1 MSITHE
7 FAYTKPKTMDEA
19 LSLLA
24 QHGKEAAVLA
34 GGTDLVVM
42 IKEGAERPQA
52 VVDIKALQELQVL
65 ELKNKKLT
73 IGGRITFTDLIAS
86 DVVHQKFP
94 ILWESARTV
103 ASVGIRNRA
112 TLVGNICSA
121 VPCMDSAPAL
131 MVYDAELVLKSA
143 KQERKVPIDKWFV
156 GPHKTDLQ
164 PGELVTAVVLKQPQK
179 KSGGCYVKLGR
190 TAEDLAQV
198 GLAVLASEG
207 NSYRLSYCAVGPVPT
222 RAGKI
227 EKLLGGKELS
237 DDLIAQ
243 AKQLVKEEISPIADV
258 RASKEYRLHMAEV
271 MLERGLKASVA
282 RLNGQ
287 GPEYG
292 VNLI

>member
-7 FAYTKPKTMDEA
+7 FAYVKPQSMAEA
-19 LSLLA
+19 LAFLS
-24 QHGKEAAVLA
+24 QHGKEALVLA

-42 IKEGAERPQA
+42 IREGAEHPKLL
-52 VVDIKALQELQVL
+52 VDIKGLPELQML

-73 IGGRITFTDLIAS
+73 IGARITFTDLLDS
-86 DVVHQKFP
+86 SVVRQKFP
-94 ILWESARTV
+94 ILWESAKTV

-131 MVYDAELVLKSA
+131 FVYDAEILA
-143 KQERKVPIDKWFV
+143 KNVNEERMIPVGKWFV
-156 GPHKTDLQ
+156 APHKTALQ
-164 PGELVTAVVLKQPQK
+164 PGEFVTGVILKLPPK
-179 KSGGCYVKLGR
+179 KHAGCYVKLER

-198 GLAVLASEG
+198 GLAVLVNEDRH
-207 NSYRLSYCAVGPVPT
+207 YKLSYCAVSPVPV

-227 EKLLGGKELS
+227 EQLLHGKDIA
-237 DDLIAQ
+237 DDLIAK
-243 AKQLVKEEISPIADV
+243 AKELVKEEISPISDV
-258 RASKEYRLHMAEV
+258 RASKEYRLHMAEI

-282 RLNGQ
+282 RLSGK

-292 VNLI
+292 ANLL